1 MYFVIEPQTHR
12 MAIKWVLSRLNKHW
26 EGHVTFKVSTAISS
40 LPIAIDKRKFDI
52 LGMWRFALLVKIWI
66 WKSKN
71 KIRCLDLAIKRNR
84 SIKVSSVFYLCFS
97 SLLRLSV
104 KCDIMEA
111 KLIPTKEQ
119 CMKYASSV
127 RNALTVS

>member
-1 MYFVIEPQTHR
+1 MYFVIEPQTLR

-26 EGHVTFKVSTAISS
+26 EDRVTFKVSTAISS

-52 LGMWRFALLVKIWI
+52 LGMWRFASLVKIWI

-84 SIKVSSVFYLCFS
+84 SIKVSSVFYLCSS

-104 KCDIMEA
+104 KCDVMEA
-111 KLIPTKEQ
+111 KLMPTNEQ
-119 CMKYASSV
+119 WMKYTSSLK
-127 RNALTVS
+127 NALTVS